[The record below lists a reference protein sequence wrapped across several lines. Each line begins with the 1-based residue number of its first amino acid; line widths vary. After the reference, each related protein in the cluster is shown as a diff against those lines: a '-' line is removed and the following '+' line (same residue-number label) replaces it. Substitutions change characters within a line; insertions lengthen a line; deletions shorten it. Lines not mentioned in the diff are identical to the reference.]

1 MTWRSR
7 GRGGEVVPLTCQDK
21 ATFSPSMHPLQMSFC
36 LCQGSSDYSYRGDT
50 QAGAPGTLLFQGHF
64 PGMPIKRCVSCGSQG
79 GHLWDSWEREGERE
93 GKRERKKQRASASG
107 SDHSWHGSPA
117 SSQVGAGQWSGAN
130 GHLPSL
136 SIELI
141 VLSRGTEH
149 LVK

>member
-1 MTWRSR
+1 V
-7 GRGGEVVPLTCQDK
+7 GLLGVGERQR
-21 ATFSPSMHPLQMSFC
+21 Q
-36 LCQGSSDYSYRGDT
+36 R
-50 QAGAPGTLLFQGHF
+50 
-64 PGMPIKRCVSCGSQG
+64 
-79 GHLWDSWEREGERE
+79 ERE
-93 GKRERKKQRASASG
+93 QRASASG
-107 SDHSWHGSPA
+107 SDHSWHRSPA